1 MHIWHQYPEFF
12 CRVPATA
19 LDALTWSPWRQR
31 TAPAHPRAHLVRE
44 ESPDVGQADAPR
56 PRVDP
61 RKPVLE
67 LSRAIRRRLGLT
79 SGDPNARLAG
89 ARAKQSGRDF
99 EMEIELANA
108 FYERRGLATVY
119 RHHPAIEG
127 WGRTLRVV
135 GKRPADFSGVARLPT
150 GAAVAI
156 AFDCKVVS
164 GSPSYRHAPRDRHQ
178 LESLLRFRETG
189 GRAFLLLCCRVLDR
203 VWLAEDLDALLRG
216 KSVEIRR
223 RGPQGYQHAL
233 PVLAPSSTR
242 EVATLAR
249 PHWDYLGLL
258 AASAPD
264 APN

>member
-19 LDALTWSPWRQR
+19 LDALTWSRWRRR
-31 TAPAHPRAHLVRE
+31 TTPAHSRAHLVRE
-44 ESPDVGQADAPR
+44 EPPDVGRSDAVRPRADA
-56 PRVDP
+56 

-67 LSRAIRRRLGLT
+67 LSRAVRRRLGLT
-79 SGDPNARLAG
+79 SGDTSARITG

-99 EMEIELANA
+99 EMEIELANT

-119 RHHPAIEG
+119 RHHPAVEG

-135 GKRPADFSGVARLPT
+135 GKGPADFSGVLRLT
-150 GAAVAI
+150 NGAAVAI

-164 GSPSYRHAPRDRHQ
+164 GSAGYRHAPRDRHQ

-203 VWLAEDLDALLRG
+203 VWLAEDLDTLWRG
-216 KSVEIRR
+216 EHIEIRR
-223 RGPQGYQHAL
+223 RAEDGFTHLL
-233 PVLAPSSTR
+233 PVLAPSTDLD
-242 EVATLAR
+242 LAR
-249 PHWDYLGLL
+249 GAQPHWDYRRLFKQSGTM
-258 AASAPD
+258 
-264 APN
+264 

>member
-12 CRVPATA
+12 CRVPTTA
-19 LDALTWSPWRQR
+19 LDALTWSRWRRR
-31 TAPAHPRAHLVRE
+31 TAPAHPRTHLVRE
-44 ESPDVGQADAPR
+44 EPPDVSRSHAAR
-56 PRVDP
+56 PAADP

-67 LSRAIRRRLGLT
+67 LSRAVRRRLGLT
-79 SGDPNARLAG
+79 SGDPNARLTG

-119 RHHPAIEG
+119 RHHPPAEG

-135 GKRPADFSGVARLPT
+135 GKGPADFSGVARLAT

-164 GSPSYRHAPRDRHQ
+164 GSASYRHAPRDRHQ

-203 VWLAEDLDALLRG
+203 VWLAEDLDALWRG
-216 KSVEIRR
+216 DRIEIRQR
-223 RGPQGYQHAL
+223 TDDGYTHLL
-233 PVLAPSSTR
+233 PVLAPSKDLD
-242 EVATLAR
+242 VARGAR
-249 PHWDYLGLL
+249 CHWDYLGLL
-258 AASAPD
+258 NDVSTCA
-264 APN
+264 